1 MKRREFCRLVAAAAS
16 AIAAPAIGAE
26 AQQSSEQTDDTAQ
39 SSAFKAF
46 DSPTQVRDYAEFC
59 ATPANERQFYAFE
72 NGRFIEEKLEE
83 KTWEFGDFQGN
94 VVEAATLPIPG
105 GSWDGVPMNSP
116 HTLNLAGEGPYRP
129 TWDSLLEYEAPEWYL
144 DAKLAIWAHWSP
156 QCVPEAGDWY
166 ARYMYKEGSK
176 QYKYHLEHY
185 GHPSKFGYKD
195 FTAQW
200 TLLNWE
206 PDELIQRF
214 KKTGTRL
221 FIALAGHHDGFD
233 TWNSKHHPWNAV
245 NVGPHR
251 DVVGTWAA
259 AARKQGLHFGVSIH
273 QARNWWW
280 FQSSHGADKTGPM
293 AGVPYDG
300 DLTLADG
307 RGQWWE
313 GLDPQR
319 LYGPKHPTNALPD
332 ISYVKDYYDRTRDLI
347 DLHNPDF
354 IYSDSRLFPLGWA
367 GMNIGAYFYNHNLK
381 THDGKMEAVINIKD
395 VPDRL
400 LKAAVLDWESGLMD
414 DIRPYPWQAEYC
426 IGNCWHY
433 DRANYDLTGEL
444 GGYQHPRE
452 LVHLLIDLVSK
463 NGTMVLN
470 VPGRPD
476 GTIDSKEIAVLD
488 AFTTWLQ
495 PNGEAI
501 YDTRPWKVFGEG
513 PGKLDTREFKGDSI
527 KNLGVRDIRF
537 TRNKANTV
545 IYALVLGWPAGEFV
559 VESLGTANSVRAGKI
574 KEVRLLGT
582 DKKLRWNQAAD
593 GLRVELPNE
602 YHPKADYA
610 AALKVFLT

>member
-1 MKRREFCRLVAAAAS
+1 MKRREFCRLVAAAAT

-26 AQQSSEQTDDTAQ
+26 AQQSSEQTGDAAK
-39 SSAFKAF
+39 SPEFKAMN
-46 DSPTQVRDYAEFC
+46 SPTQVRDYAEFC
-59 ATPANERQFYAFE
+59 ATRANERQFYAFE
-72 NGRFIEEKLEE
+72 DGRFNKEKLDE

-116 HTLNLAGEGPYRP
+116 HSSNLAGEGPYKP

-176 QYKYHLEHY
+176 QYKHHLEHY

-259 AARKQGLHFGVSIH
+259 AARKQGLHFGVSVH

-280 FQSSHGADKTGPM
+280 FQSSHAADKTGPM

-347 DLHNPDF
+347 DQHNPDF

-367 GMNIGAYFYNHNLK
+367 GMNIGAYFYNHSLQ
-381 THDGKMEAVINIKD
+381 TQEGKMEAVINIKD

-414 DIRPYPWQAEYC
+414 NIRPYPWQAEYC

-433 DRANYDLTGEL
+433 DRANYDLPGEL
-444 GGYQHPRE
+444 GGYQNPRE

-488 AFTTWLQ
+488 ALTVWMQ
-495 PNGEAI
+495 SNGEAI
-501 YDTRPWKVFGEG
+501 YDTRPWKVYGEG

-527 KNLGVRDIRF
+527 KNLGVHDIRF
-537 TRNKANTV
+537 TRNKANTA

-559 VESLGTANSVRAGKI
+559 VESLGTGSSVQAGKI
-574 KEVRLLGT
+574 KEVQLLGT
-582 DKKLRWNQAAD
+582 DKKLKWKQVAD

-610 AALKVFLT
+610 AALKIFLT

>member
-1 MKRREFCRLVAAAAS
+1 MKRREFCRLVAAAAT
-16 AIAAPAIGAE
+16 AIAAPALGAE
-26 AQQSSEQTDDTAQ
+26 AQQSSEQTDVTAQ
-39 SSAFKAF
+39 SPAFKAF
-46 DSPTQVRDYAEFC
+46 DSPTQDRNYAEFC
-59 ATPANERQFYAFE
+59 ATPAHERQFYAFE
-72 NGRFIEEKLEE
+72 NGRFIEEKLDE

-116 HTLNLAGEGPYRP
+116 HSSNLAGEGPFKP

-166 ARYMYKEGSK
+166 ARYMYKEGSN

-233 TWNSKHHPWNAV
+233 TWNSKHQPWNAV

-259 AARKQGLHFGVSIH
+259 AARKQGLRFGVSVH

-307 RGQWWE
+307 KGEWWE

-367 GMNIGAYFYNHNLK
+367 GMNIGAYFYNHSLK

-400 LKAAVLDWESGLMD
+400 LKAAVLDWESALMD
-414 DIRPYPWQAEYC
+414 NIRPYPWQAEYC

-433 DRANYDLTGEL
+433 DRANYDRAGEI
-444 GGYQHPRE
+444 GGYQHPGQ

-488 AFTTWLQ
+488 EFSAWMQ

-537 TRNKANTV
+537 TRNKASTV

-559 VESLGTANSVRAGKI
+559 VESLGTASSVETGKI

-582 DKKLRWNQAAD
+582 DMKVKWKQAAD
-593 GLRVELPNE
+593 GLRLELPNE

-610 AALKVFLT
+610 AALKIFLT

>member
-1 MKRREFCRLVAAAAS
+1 MERREFCRLVAAAATV
-16 AIAAPAIGAE
+16 IATPAIGE
-26 AQQSSEQTDDTAQ
+26 EIQESSNQTGDAAQ
-39 SSAFKAF
+39 SPAFKAF

-59 ATPANERQFYAFE
+59 STPANERQFYAFE
-72 NGRFIEEKLEE
+72 DGRFIEEKLDE
-83 KTWEFGDFQGN
+83 KDWEFGDFQGN

-105 GSWDGVPMNSP
+105 GSWDGVPMDSP
-116 HTLNLAGEGPYRP
+116 HSSNLAGEGPYKP

-245 NVGPHR
+245 NIGPHR

-259 AARKQGLHFGVSIH
+259 AARKQGLHFGVSVH

-280 FQSSHGADKTGPM
+280 FQTSHGGDKTGPM

-307 RGQWWE
+307 KGQWWE

-319 LYGPKHPTNALPD
+319 LYGPKHPGNALPD
-332 ISYVKDYYDRTRDLI
+332 LSYVRDYYDRTRDLI
-347 DLHNPDF
+347 DQHNPDF

-381 THDGKMEAVINIKD
+381 THEGKMEAVINIKD

-414 DIRPYPWQAEYC
+414 NIRPYPWQAEYC

-433 DRANYDLTGEL
+433 DRANYDLAGEL
-444 GGYQHPRE
+444 GGYQHPRD

-470 VPGRPD
+470 VPGRSD

-488 AFTTWLQ
+488 AFTAWMQ

-559 VESLGTANSVRAGKI
+559 VESLGTASSARAGKI
-574 KEVRLLGT
+574 KEVQLLGT
-582 DKKLRWNQAAD
+582 DKKLKWKQAAD

-602 YHPKADYA
+602 YRPKADYA
-610 AALKVFLT
+610 AALKIFLT

>member
-1 MKRREFCRLVAAAAS
+1 MERREFCRLVAAAAT
-16 AIAAPAIGAE
+16 AIATPAIGE
-26 AQQSSEQTDDTAQ
+26 KIQESSDQTGDAAQ
-39 SSAFKAF
+39 SPAFKAF

-72 NGRFIEEKLEE
+72 DGRFIEEKLDE

-116 HTLNLAGEGPYRP
+116 PSSNLAGEGPYKP
-129 TWDSLLEYEAPEWYL
+129 TWDSLLEYEAPEWFL

-166 ARYMYKEGSK
+166 ARYLYKEGSK

-214 KKTGTRL
+214 KKTGTKL

-233 TWNSKHHPWNAV
+233 TWNSKHHPWNSV

-280 FQSSHGADKTGPM
+280 FQTSHGADKTGPM

-307 RGQWWE
+307 KGQWWE

-319 LYGPKHPTNALPD
+319 LYGPKHPSNALPD

-347 DLHNPDF
+347 DQHNPDF

-381 THDGKMEAVINIKD
+381 THEGKMEAVFNIKD

-414 DIRPYPWQAEYC
+414 NIRPYPWQAEYC

-433 DRANYDLTGEL
+433 DRGNYDLPGEL

-488 AFTTWLQ
+488 AFTAWLQ
-495 PNGEAI
+495 LNGEAI
-501 YDTRPWKVFGEG
+501 YETRPWKVYGEG
-513 PGKLDTREFKGDSI
+513 PGKLDTQEFKGDSI

-537 TRNKANTV
+537 TRNKANTA

-559 VESLGTANSVRAGKI
+559 VQSLGRASQAQAGKI

-582 DKKLRWNQAAD
+582 DERIKWTQRAD
-593 GLRVELPNE
+593 GLHVELPPH
-602 YHPKADYA
+602 YHPTADYA
-610 AALKVFLT
+610 AALKLLLT

>member
-1 MKRREFCRLVAAAAS
+1 MKRRKFCQLVAAAAT
-16 AIAAPAIGAE
+16 AIAVPAIGE
-26 AQQSSEQTDDTAQ
+26 ETPRSSEQTVDAAQ
-39 SSAFKAF
+39 SPLFKAF
-46 DSPTQVRDYAEFC
+46 DTPKHDYAEFC
-59 ATPANERQFYAFE
+59 ALPANERQFYAFE
-72 NGRFIEEKLEE
+72 GGRFIKENLDEKA
-83 KTWEFGDFQGN
+83 WEAGDFQGN

-116 HTLNLAGEGPYRP
+116 ISTNLAGEGPFKP
-129 TWDSLLEYEAPEWYL
+129 TWDSLLEYEAPEWFL

-156 QCVPEAGDWY
+156 QCVPEATPADWY
-166 ARYMYKEGSK
+166 ARHMYREGSK

-195 FTAQW
+195 LIAQW

-206 PDELIQRF
+206 PDALIERF

-233 TWNSKHHPWNAV
+233 TWNSKHQPWNAV

-259 AARKQGLHFGVSIH
+259 AAREQGLRFGVSVH

-280 FQSSHGADKTGPM
+280 FQTSHGADKTGPM

-307 RGQWWE
+307 KGLWWE

-319 LYGPKHPTNALPD
+319 LYGPKHPINALPD
-332 ISYVKDYYDRTRDLI
+332 ISYVKDNYDRTRDLI
-347 DLHNPDF
+347 DQHNPDF

-367 GMNIGAYFYNHNLK
+367 GMNIGAYFYNHSLK
-381 THDGKMEAVINIKD
+381 THEGKMEAVINIKD

-400 LKAAVLDWESGLMD
+400 LKAAVLDWESALKDNIMQ
-414 DIRPYPWQAEYC
+414 YPWQAEYC

-433 DRANYDLTGEL
+433 DRANYDLPGEL

-476 GTIDSKEIAVLD
+476 GTIDSKEVAVLD
-488 AFTTWLQ
+488 AFTAWMQL
-495 PNGEAI
+495 NGEAI

-513 PGKLDTREFKGDSI
+513 PGKIDSTEFKGDSI

-559 VESLGTANSVRAGKI
+559 VQSLGTASAAQPGKI
-574 KEVRLLGT
+574 KDVRLLGT
-582 DKKLRWNQAAD
+582 DERLKWTQRAD
-593 GLRVELPNE
+593 GLHVELPPN
-602 YHPKADYA
+602 YHPIADYA
-610 AALKVFLT
+610 AALKLLLA

>member
-1 MKRREFCRLVAAAAS
+1 MERREFCRLVAAAAT
-16 AIAAPAIGAE
+16 AIATPGIGEEIQVSSDQAGDVS
-26 AQQSSEQTDDTAQ
+26 QSRV
-39 SSAFKAF
+39 FKAF

-59 ATPANERQFYAFE
+59 ATPDNERQFYAIE
-72 NGRFIEEKLEE
+72 GGRLIEEKLDE
-83 KTWEFGDFQGN
+83 KTWESGDFQGN

-105 GSWDGVPMNSP
+105 GSWDGVPMDSP
-116 HTLNLAGEGPYRP
+116 LSFNLAGEGPYKP
-129 TWDSLLEYEAPEWYL
+129 TWDSLLEYEAPEWFL

-156 QCVPEAGDWY
+156 QCVPESGDWY
-166 ARYMYKEGSK
+166 ARYMYKEGSE

-214 KKTGTRL
+214 KRTGTKL

-233 TWNSKHHPWNAV
+233 TWNSKHNPWNAV
-245 NVGPHR
+245 NIGPHR

-259 AARKQGLHFGVSIH
+259 AARKEGLRFGVSVH

-280 FQSSHGADKTGPM
+280 FQTSHGADKTGPM

-300 DLTLADG
+300 DLTLAEG
-307 RGQWWE
+307 KGQWWE

-319 LYGPKHPTNALPD
+319 LYGPKHPGNALPD

-381 THDGKMEAVINIKD
+381 THEGKMEAVFNIKD

-414 DIRPYPWQAEYC
+414 NIRPYPWQAEYC

-433 DRANYDLTGEL
+433 DRGNYNLPGEF
-444 GGYQHPRE
+444 GGYQQPNQ

-463 NGTMVLN
+463 NGTMVMN

-488 AFTTWLQ
+488 AFTAWMQ

-501 YDTRPWKVFGEG
+501 YGTRPWKVSGEG
-513 PGKLDTREFKGDSI
+513 PGKIDTREFKGDSI

-537 TRNKANTV
+537 TCNKAKTV
-545 IYALVLGWPAGEFV
+545 IYVLVLGWPTNEFAV
-559 VESLGTANSVRAGKI
+559 QSLGTASSTQPGKI

-582 DKKLRWNQAAD
+582 DEKPKWTQRAD
-593 GLRVELPNE
+593 GLHVELPRS
-602 YHPKADYA
+602 YHPAADYA
-610 AALKVFLT
+610 AALKVLLT

>member
-332 ISYVKDYYDRTRDLI
+332 ISYVKDYYDRARDLI

>member
-1 MKRREFCRLVAAAAS
+1 MKRREFCRLVAAAAT

-26 AQQSSEQTDDTAQ
+26 AQQPSEPTGDIAQ
-39 SSAFKAF
+39 STAFKAF
-46 DSPTQVRDYAEFC
+46 DSPTQARNYGEFC
-59 ATPANERQFYAFE
+59 AAPANERQFYAFR
-72 NGRFIEEKLEE
+72 NDQFIEEKLDE

-116 HTLNLAGEGPYRP
+116 YSSNLAGEGQYKP

-259 AARKQGLHFGVSIH
+259 AARKQGLHFGVSVH

-280 FQSSHGADKTGPM
+280 FQISHGADKTGPM
-293 AGVPYDG
+293 ASVPYDG

-319 LYGPKHPTNALPD
+319 LYGPKHPADALPD

-347 DLHNPDF
+347 DQHNPDF

-367 GMNIGAYFYNHNLK
+367 GMNLGAYFYNRSLQTNN
-381 THDGKMEAVINIKD
+381 GKMEAVINIKD

-400 LKAAVLDWESGLMD
+400 LKAAVLDWESALKD
-414 DIRPYPWQAEYC
+414 DVMQYPWQAEYC

-433 DRANYDLTGEL
+433 DRANYDAGGEF
-444 GGYQHPRE
+444 GNYQHPRE

-488 AFTTWLQ
+488 AFTAWMQT
-495 PNGEAI
+495 NGEAI
-501 YDTRPWKVFGEG
+501 YDTRPWKVYGEG
-513 PGKLDTREFKGDSI
+513 PGRLDTREFKGDSI

-559 VESLGTANSVRAGKI
+559 VKSLGTASSVGSAKI

-582 DKKLRWNQAAD
+582 DKKLKWNLTGE

-602 YHPKADYA
+602 YHPDADYA
-610 AALKVFLT
+610 AALKIFLT

>member
-1 MKRREFCRLVAAAAS
+1 MQRREFCRLVAAAAA
-16 AIAAPAIGAE
+16 AIAVPAGGAE
-26 AQQSSEQTDDTAQ
+26 AQQSSEQTGDAAE
-39 SSAFKAF
+39 SPAFEVF
-46 DSPTQVRDYAEFC
+46 NSPTQVRDYAEFC
-59 ATPANERQFYAFE
+59 ATPANERQFFAFQD
-72 NGRFIEEKLEE
+72 GRFIEEKLDE

-116 HTLNLAGEGPYRP
+116 FSSNLAGEGPYKP

-166 ARYMYKEGSK
+166 ARYMYEEGSK

-214 KKTGTRL
+214 KKTGARL

-233 TWNSKHHPWNAV
+233 TWGSKHQPWNAV

-259 AARKQGLHFGVSIH
+259 AAREQGLHFGVSVH

-280 FQSSHGADKTGPM
+280 FQTSHAADKTGPM

-307 RGQWWE
+307 KGQWWE

-319 LYGPKHPTNALPD
+319 LYGPKHPANALPD

-367 GMNIGAYFYNHNLK
+367 GMNIGAYFYNHSLK
-381 THDGKMEAVINIKD
+381 THEGKMEAVINIKD

-414 DIRPYPWQAEYC
+414 NIRPYPWQAEYC

-433 DRANYDLTGEL
+433 DRSNYDLPGEF
-444 GGYQHPRE
+444 GGYQHPRQ

-488 AFTTWLQ
+488 AFTDWMQL
-495 PNGEAI
+495 NGEAI
-501 YDTRPWKVFGEG
+501 YDTRPWKVYGEG
-513 PGKLDTREFKGDSI
+513 PGKLDTHEFKGDSI

-559 VESLGTANSVRAGKI
+559 VESLGTASPAQAGKI

-582 DKKLRWNQAAD
+582 HKKLNWKQAAV
-593 GLRVELPNE
+593 GLHVELPSD
-602 YHPKADYA
+602 YQPKADYA
-610 AALKVFLT
+610 AALKIILT

>member
-1 MKRREFCRLVAAAAS
+1 MERREFCRLVAAAAT
-16 AIAAPAIGAE
+16 AIAAPAIGE
-26 AQQSSEQTDDTAQ
+26 KIQESSAQTGDAAQ
-39 SSAFKAF
+39 SPAFKAF
-46 DSPTQVRDYAEFC
+46 DSPTQIRDYAEFC
-59 ATPANERQFYAFE
+59 AAPADERQFYAFE
-72 NGRFIEEKLEE
+72 NGQFIEEKLDE

-116 HTLNLAGEGPYRP
+116 LSLNLAGEGPFKP
-129 TWDSLLEYEAPEWYL
+129 TWDSLLEYEPPEWYL

-195 FTAQW
+195 FTSQW

-206 PDELIQRF
+206 PDALIERF

-307 RGQWWE
+307 KGQWWE

-332 ISYVKDYYDRTRDLI
+332 ISYVKDNYDRTRDLI
-347 DLHNPDF
+347 DQHNPDF

-367 GMNIGAYFYNHNLK
+367 GMNLGAYFYNHSLK
-381 THDGKMEAVINIKD
+381 THEGKLEAVINIKD

-400 LKAAVLDWESGLMD
+400 LRAAVLDWESALMD
-414 DIRPYPWQAEYC
+414 NIRPYPWQSEFC

-433 DRANYDLTGEL
+433 DRANYDLPGEL

-488 AFTTWLQ
+488 AFTVWMQ
-495 PNGEAI
+495 ANGEAI
-501 YDTRPWKVFGEG
+501 YDTRPWKVYGEG
-513 PGKLDTREFKGDSI
+513 PGKVDTQEFKGDSI
-527 KNLGVRDIRF
+527 KNLGVSDIRF

-559 VESLGTANSVRAGKI
+559 VQSLGTASPAQAGKI

-582 DKKLRWNQAAD
+582 DERLKWTQRAD
-593 GLRVELPNE
+593 GLHVELPPH
-602 YHPKADYA
+602 YHPTADYA
-610 AALKVFLT
+610 AALQVLLT

>member
-1 MKRREFCRLVAAAAS
+1 MERREFCRLVAAAATV
-16 AIAAPAIGAE
+16 IATPAIGE
-26 AQQSSEQTDDTAQ
+26 EIQESSNQTGDAAQ
-39 SSAFKAF
+39 SPAFKAF

-59 ATPANERQFYAFE
+59 STPANERQFYAFE
-72 NGRFIEEKLEE
+72 DGRFIEEKLDE

-105 GSWDGVPMNSP
+105 GSWDGVPMDSP
-116 HTLNLAGEGPYRP
+116 HSSNLAGEGPYKP

-166 ARYMYKEGSK
+166 ARYMYKEGSE

-214 KKTGTRL
+214 KRTGTKL

-259 AARKQGLHFGVSIH
+259 AARKEGLHFGVSVH

-300 DLTLADG
+300 DLTLAEG
-307 RGQWWE
+307 KGQWWE

-332 ISYVKDYYDRTRDLI
+332 ISYVQDYYDRTRDLI
-347 DLHNPDF
+347 DQHNPDF

-367 GMNIGAYFYNHNLK
+367 GMNIGAYFYNHNMK
-381 THDGKMEAVINIKD
+381 THEGKMEAVINIKD

-400 LKAAVLDWESGLMD
+400 LKAAVLDWESALKDNIMQ
-414 DIRPYPWQAEYC
+414 YPWQAEYC

-433 DRANYDLTGEL
+433 DRGNYDLPGEL
-444 GGYQHPRE
+444 GGYQHPSE

-488 AFTTWLQ
+488 AFTAWMQL
-495 PNGEAI
+495 NGEAI

-513 PGKLDTREFKGDSI
+513 PGKLDTQEFKGDSI

-559 VESLGTANSVRAGKI
+559 VESLGTASRAQAGKI

-582 DKKLRWNQAAD
+582 DQKLKWNQAAN
-593 GLRVELPNE
+593 GLRVELPGAF
-602 YHPKADYA
+602 HPKTDYA
-610 AALKVFLT
+610 PALKVFLT

>member
-1 MKRREFCRLVAAAAS
+1 MKRRDFCRLVAAAATT
-16 AIAAPAIGAE
+16 IAAPTFGE
-26 AQQSSEQTDDTAQ
+26 RTQEPSEQTGDAAQ
-39 SSAFKAF
+39 SPAFKAF
-46 DSPTQVRDYAEFC
+46 DSPTEPRNYAEFC
-59 ATPANERQFYAFE
+59 ATPASERKFFAFE
-72 NGRFIEEKLEE
+72 NGLFIEEKLDE
-83 KTWEFGDFQGN
+83 KTWEPGDRWGQPPS
-94 VVEAATLPIPG
+94 LPIPG

-116 HTLNLAGEGPYRP
+116 FTANLAGEGPYKP
-129 TWDSLLEYEAPEWYL
+129 TWDSLLQYEVPEWYR
-144 DAKLAIWAHWSP
+144 DAKLCIWSHWSP

-166 ARYMYKEGSK
+166 AQGMYMEGSK

-214 KKTGTRL
+214 KRAGARL
-221 FIALAGHHDGFD
+221 FMALGGHHDGFD
-233 TWNSKHHPWNAV
+233 AWDSKHHPWNSV

-251 DVVGTWAA
+251 DVVGTWAD
-259 AARKQGLHFGVSIH
+259 AARKQGLRFGVSVH
-273 QARNWWW
+273 QPRNWWW
-280 FQSSHGADKTGPM
+280 FQVAHSADKTGPM
-293 AGVPYDG
+293 AGVSYDG

-307 RGQWWE
+307 KGQWWE

-319 LYGPKHPTNALPD
+319 LYGPKHPADALPD
-332 ISYVKDYYDRTRDLI
+332 ISFVKNWYDRTRDLI
-347 DLHNPDF
+347 DQHDPDF
-354 IYSDSRLFPLGWA
+354 IYGDNPLFPLGWG

-381 THDGKMEAVINIKD
+381 THDGKMEGVYTIKR

-400 LKAAVLDWESGLMD
+400 LKAAVFDWETGLSGKIM
-414 DIRPYPWQAEYC
+414 PYPWQAEFC

-433 DRANYDLTGEL
+433 DRANFDHPGEY
-444 GGYQHPRE
+444 GAYQHPKDV
-452 LVHLLIDLVSK
+452 VHCLIDLVSK
-463 NGTMVLN
+463 NGTLVLN

-488 AFTTWLQ
+488 AFTAWMQL
-495 PNGEAI
+495 NGEAI
-501 YDTRPWKVFGEG
+501 FDTRPWKVYGEG
-513 PGKLDTREFKGDSI
+513 PTKLDTAEFKGVDSI

-559 VESLGTANSVRAGKI
+559 VESLGTASSVQPGKI

-582 DKKLRWNQAAD
+582 DQKLKWKQAAD
-593 GLRVELPNE
+593 GLRVEIPNA

>member
-1 MKRREFCRLVAAAAS
+1 MKRREFCRLVAAAA
-16 AIAAPAIGAE
+16 ATIAAPAIGAE
-26 AQQSSEQTDDTAQ
+26 AQQSSERTGDTAQ
-39 SSAFKAF
+39 SPAFKAF
-46 DSPTQVRDYAEFC
+46 DSPTEVRDYAEFC

-72 NGRFIEEKLEE
+72 NGRFIEEKLDE
-83 KTWEFGDFQGN
+83 KAWEFGDFQGN

-116 HTLNLAGEGPYRP
+116 HSSNLSGEGPYKP

-259 AARKQGLHFGVSIH
+259 AARKQGLRFGVSVH

-414 DIRPYPWQAEYC
+414 NIRPYPWQAEYC

-433 DRANYDLTGEL
+433 DRANYDVTGEL

-470 VPGRPD
+470 IPGRPD

-488 AFTTWLQ
+488 ALTAWMQ

-501 YDTRPWKVFGEG
+501 FDTRPWKVYGEG
-513 PGKLDTREFKGDSI
+513 PGKLDTQEFKGDSI
-527 KNLGVRDIRF
+527 KNLGVHDIRF

-545 IYALVLGWPAGEFV
+545 IYALVLGWPEGGFV
-559 VESLGTANSVRAGKI
+559 VESLGMASSVQAGKI
-574 KEVRLLGT
+574 KEVQLLGT
-582 DKKLRWNQAAD
+582 DKKLKWKQVAD
-593 GLRVELPNE
+593 GLRVELPNG

-610 AALKVFLT
+610 AALKIFLT

>member
-1 MKRREFCRLVAAAAS
+1 MERREFCRLVAAAAT
-16 AIAAPAIGAE
+16 AIATPAISE
-26 AQQSSEQTDDTAQ
+26 TPQESSEQTGDISQ
-39 SSAFKAF
+39 SPAFKTF

-72 NGRFIEEKLEE
+72 NGRLIAEKLDE
-83 KTWEFGDFQGN
+83 KPWEFGDFQGN

-116 HTLNLAGEGPYRP
+116 LSFNLAGEGPFKP
-129 TWDSLLEYEAPEWYL
+129 AWDSLLEYEAPEWYL

-259 AARKQGLHFGVSIH
+259 AARKQGLHFGVSVH

-280 FQSSHGADKTGPM
+280 FQSSHAADKTGPM

-347 DLHNPDF
+347 DQHNPDF

-367 GMNIGAYFYNHNLK
+367 GMNIGAYFYNHSLK
-381 THDGKMEAVINIKD
+381 TQEGKMEAVINIKD

-414 DIRPYPWQAEYC
+414 NIRPYPWQAEYC

-433 DRANYDLTGEL
+433 DRANYDLPGEL
-444 GGYQHPRE
+444 GGYQNPRE

-488 AFTTWLQ
+488 ALTVWMQ
-495 PNGEAI
+495 SNGEAI
-501 YDTRPWKVFGEG
+501 YDTRPWKVYGEG

-527 KNLGVRDIRF
+527 KNLGVHDIRF
-537 TRNKANTV
+537 TRNKANTA

-559 VESLGTANSVRAGKI
+559 VESLGTASSVQAGKI
-574 KEVRLLGT
+574 KEVQLLGT
-582 DKKLRWNQAAD
+582 DKKLKWKQVAD

-610 AALKVFLT
+610 AALKIFLT

>member
-1 MKRREFCRLVAAAAS
+1 LKRREFCKLVAAAATVF
-16 AIAAPAIGAE
+16 ATPAIGE
-26 AQQSSEQTDDTAQ
+26 QSQESLEQTGDAVQ
-39 SSAFKAF
+39 SPVFKAF
-46 DSPTQVRDYAEFC
+46 DSPVQARDYAEFC
-59 ATPANERQFYAFE
+59 ATPANERQFYAFRD
-72 NGRFIEEKLEE
+72 GHFIEEKLDE
-83 KTWEFGDFQGN
+83 KTWESGDFHGN

-105 GSWDGVPMNSP
+105 GSWDGVPMISP
-116 HTLNLAGEGPYRP
+116 LSSNLAGEGPYKP

-166 ARYMYKEGSK
+166 ARYMYMEGSK

-206 PDELIQRF
+206 PDELIERF
-214 KKTGTRL
+214 KKTGARL

-233 TWNSKHHPWNAV
+233 TWNSEHHPWNAV
-245 NVGPHR
+245 NAGPHR

-280 FQSSHGADKTGPM
+280 FQTSHGADKTGPL

-307 RGQWWE
+307 KGQWWE
-313 GLDPQR
+313 GLDPQQ
-319 LYGPKHPTNALPD
+319 LYGPKHPTNSLPD

-347 DLHNPDF
+347 DKHNPDF

-367 GMNIGAYFYNHNLK
+367 GMNLGAYFYNHNLK

-414 DIRPYPWQAEYC
+414 NIRPYPWQAEYC

-433 DRANYDLTGEL
+433 DRANYDLPGEF

-452 LVHLLIDLVSK
+452 LVHLLIDLISK

-488 AFTTWLQ
+488 AFTTWMQL
-495 PNGEAI
+495 NGEAI
-501 YDTRPWKVFGEG
+501 YDTRPWKVYGEG
-513 PGKLDTREFKGDSI
+513 PGKIDSSEFKGNSI

-545 IYALVLGWPAGEFV
+545 IYALALGWPADEFV
-559 VESLGTANSVRAGKI
+559 VKSLGTANSAQPGKI
-574 KEVRLLGT
+574 KAVRLLGT
-582 DKKLRWNQAAD
+582 DKKLTWKQAAD
-593 GLRVELPNE
+593 GLRVKLPND
-602 YHPKADYA
+602 YHPAADYS
-610 AALKVFLT
+610 AALKVFLS

>member
-1 MKRREFCRLVAAAAS
+1 MERREFCRLVAAAAT
-16 AIAAPAIGAE
+16 AIATPALGEKLQE
-26 AQQSSEQTDDTAQ
+26 ASDQTADAAQ
-39 SSAFKAF
+39 SPAFKAF
-46 DSPTQVRDYAEFC
+46 NSPTQTRDYAGFC
-59 ATPANERQFYAFE
+59 ATPANERQFCAFE
-72 NGRFIEEKLEE
+72 GGKFIEEKLNE

-105 GSWDGVPMNSP
+105 GSWDGVPMISP
-116 HTLNLAGEGPYRP
+116 LSSNLAGDGPFKP

-156 QCVPEAGDWY
+156 QCVPEGGDWY
-166 ARYMYKEGSK
+166 ARHMYEEGSK

-214 KKTGTRL
+214 KKTGSRL

-233 TWNSKHHPWNAV
+233 TWNSKHHPWNAA

-259 AARKQGLHFGVSIH
+259 AARKQGLQFGVSIH

-280 FQSSHGADKTGPM
+280 FQTSHGADKSGPM

-307 RGQWWE
+307 KGQWWE

-332 ISYVKDYYDRTRDLI
+332 ISYVKDNYDRTRDLI
-347 DLHNPDF
+347 DQHNPDF

-367 GMNIGAYFYNHNLK
+367 GMNLGAYFYNHNIK
-381 THDGKMEAVINIKD
+381 THDGKLEAVINIKD

-400 LKAAVLDWESGLMD
+400 LKAAVLDWESALKDNIMQ
-414 DIRPYPWQAEYC
+414 YPWQAEYC

-433 DRANYDLTGEL
+433 DRANYDAPGEL
-444 GGYQHPRE
+444 GAYQHPKQ

-488 AFTTWLQ
+488 AFTAWMQ

-501 YDTRPWKVFGEG
+501 YDTRPWNVYGEG
-513 PGKLDTREFKGDSI
+513 PGKIDTAEFKGDSI

-537 TRNKANTV
+537 TRNKAKTV
-545 IYALVLGWPAGEFV
+545 VYALVLGWPTGEFV
-559 VESLGTANSVRAGKI
+559 VQSLGTASAAKPGKI

-582 DKKLRWNQAAD
+582 DQKLKWNQAAD
-593 GLRVELPNE
+593 GLRVELPPH
-602 YHPKADYA
+602 YHPTADYA

>member
-1 MKRREFCRLVAAAAS
+1 MKRREFCRLVAAVATT
-16 AIAAPAIGAE
+16 IAAPAIGAE
-26 AQQSSEQTDDTAQ
+26 AQQSSEQTSDTAQ
-39 SSAFKAF
+39 SPAFKAF
-46 DSPTQVRDYAEFC
+46 DSPTQVRGYAEFC

-72 NGRFIEEKLEE
+72 DGRFIEEKLDE
-83 KTWEFGDFQGN
+83 KAWEFGDFQGN

-116 HTLNLAGEGPYRP
+116 LTFNLAGDGPYKP
-129 TWDSLLEYEAPEWYL
+129 TWESLLEYEAPEWYL

-259 AARKQGLHFGVSIH
+259 AARKQGLHFGVSVH

-307 RGQWWE
+307 KGQWWE

-433 DRANYDLTGEL
+433 DRVNYDLPGEL

-470 VPGRPD
+470 IPGRPD
-476 GTIDSKEIAVLD
+476 GTIDSKEIAVLE
-488 AFTTWLQ
+488 ALTEWMQ

-501 YDTRPWKVFGEG
+501 YDTRPWKVYGEG
-513 PGKLDTREFKGDSI
+513 PGKVDTREFKGDSI
-527 KNLGVRDIRF
+527 KNLGVHDIRF

-559 VESLGTANSVRAGKI
+559 VESLGTASSVKAGKI
-574 KEVRLLGT
+574 KEVQLLGT
-582 DKKLRWNQAAD
+582 DKKLKWKQVAD

-610 AALKVFLT
+610 AALKIFLT

>member
-1 MKRREFCRLVAAAAS
+1 MKRREFCRLVAAAAA
-16 AIAAPAIGAE
+16 AIAAPAIGE
-26 AQQSSEQTDDTAQ
+26 QSQESAEQTGDAVQ
-39 SSAFKAF
+39 SPVFKTF
-46 DSPTQVRDYAEFC
+46 DSPTEVRNYAEFC
-59 ATPANERQFYAFE
+59 ATPASERQFYEFE
-72 NGRFIEEKLEE
+72 NGQFLKEKLDE
-83 KTWEFGDFQGN
+83 KTWKSGDFQGN

-116 HTLNLAGEGPYRP
+116 FAINLAGEGPYKP

-156 QCVPEAGDWY
+156 QCVPEDGDWY
-166 ARYMYKEGSK
+166 ARYMYTEGSK

-214 KKTGTRL
+214 KKTGTKL

-233 TWNSKHHPWNAV
+233 TWNSRHHPWNAA
-245 NVGPHR
+245 NIGPHR

-259 AARKQGLHFGVSIH
+259 AARKQGLRFGVSVH

-280 FQSSHGADKTGPM
+280 FQTSHGADQSGPM

-307 RGQWWE
+307 KDQWWE
-313 GLDPQR
+313 GIDPQR
-319 LYGPKHPTNALPD
+319 LYGPKHPGTALPD
-332 ISYVKDYYDRTRDLI
+332 ISYVKDYYDRIRDLI
-347 DLHNPDF
+347 DQHNPDF

-367 GMNIGAYFYNHNLK
+367 GMNLGAYFYNHNLK
-381 THDGKMEAVINIKD
+381 THDGKLEAVINIKD

-414 DIRPYPWQAEYC
+414 NIRPYPWQAEYC

-433 DRANYDLTGEL
+433 DRQNYDLPGEL
-444 GGYQHPRE
+444 GGYQQPSN
-452 LVHLLIDLVSK
+452 LIHLLIDIISK
-463 NGTMVLN
+463 NGTMVMN

-488 AFTTWLQ
+488 LFSAWMQL
-495 PNGEAI
+495 NGEAI
-501 YDTRPWKVFGEG
+501 YETRPWKVYGEG
-513 PGKLDTREFKGDSI
+513 PGKIDTREFKGDSI

-537 TRNKANTV
+537 TCNKAKTV
-545 IYALVLGWPAGEFV
+545 IYAFVLGWPTGEFV
-559 VESLGTANSVRAGKI
+559 VQSLGTANSTQPGKI
-574 KEVRLLGT
+574 KDVKLLGT
-582 DKKLRWNQAAD
+582 SEKLKWTQRAD
-593 GLRVELPNE
+593 GLHVELPRG
-602 YHPKADYA
+602 YHPVADYA
-610 AALKVFLT
+610 AALKVLLT